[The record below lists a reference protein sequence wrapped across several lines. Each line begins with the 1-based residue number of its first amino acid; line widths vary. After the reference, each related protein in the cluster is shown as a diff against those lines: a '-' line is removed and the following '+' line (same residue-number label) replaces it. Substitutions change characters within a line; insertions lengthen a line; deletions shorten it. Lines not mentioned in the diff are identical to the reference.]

1 VPVNQREHR
10 CGERGATWVR
20 TTLMVVF
27 AGLSGFAVATA
38 VDLLYRFYDL
48 RNSITFTLRAADLES
63 DQELR
68 RKIAAS
74 VIGAG
79 IRCDERDILIT
90 RSGGLVRA
98 ELPYRHWVGIP
109 FASEHGG
116 VFSLA
121 LHASGER
128 AL

>member
-20 TTLMVVF
+20 TTLLVVF
-27 AGLSGFAVATA
+27 AGVSAFAVATA
-38 VDLLYRFYDL
+38 LDVLYRFYDL
-48 RNSITFTLRAADLES
+48 RNGITFALRAADLES

-68 RKIAAS
+68 RKMAAS

-79 IRCDERDILIT
+79 IRCDERDILIA
-90 RSGGLVRA
+90 RSGRLVRA

-109 FASEHGG
+109 FAREHRGL
-116 VFSLA
+116 FSLA
-121 LHASGER
+121 LRASGER